1 MILLVNLKEAVRSL
15 LASKQRTLL
24 ALLGVIIGI
33 GSVMAM
39 LAIGETIKAES
50 MRQYQAMGT
59 DILTIRPEAQPRP
72 GEPWG
77 AMAVITP
84 EDMTRL
90 ARYSRAIRR
99 YSLIVETSAT
109 LRAGRAKLENATLN
123 GVQAAYRQIKRLK
136 MARGRFISPLDQG
149 RHHLV
154 LGSQVAR
161 DLDRAG
167 APRPLRELTI
177 KGRIYKVIGVLAP
190 ADLGYDSDTVNRA
203 AFAPVGMALRM
214 DGQTGAGSAVVQVK
228 RGTDHAAAGAELNRL
243 MQGFT
248 HGRVSL
254 EVESPKQL
262 LQQMAAQMRLLTL
275 LLAAVGS
282 ISLVVG
288 GVGIMNMMLV
298 SVAERRREIGI
309 RRAMGAQKGYITFQ
323 FLVESVILSGAG
335 GIIGIAAGLGGAWLA
350 ADMQKWQFQMPLDAV
365 GLCLGVAL
373 GVGLFF
379 GYYPARKAAGMQII
393 DALKTE

>member
-1 MILLVNLKEAVRSL
+1 MRSL

-309 RRAMGAQKGYITFQ
+309 RRAMGAQKGYITLQ

>member
-167 APRPLRELTI
+167 APRP
-177 KGRIYKVIGVLAP
+177 
-190 ADLGYDSDTVNRA
+190 S
-203 AFAPVGMALRM
+203 
-214 DGQTGAGSAVVQVK
+214 AGS
-228 RGTDHAAAGAELNRL
+228 
-243 MQGFT
+243 
-248 HGRVSL
+248 
-254 EVESPKQL
+254 
-262 LQQMAAQMRLLTL
+262 
-275 LLAAVGS
+275 
-282 ISLVVG
+282 
-288 GVGIMNMMLV
+288 
-298 SVAERRREIGI
+298 
-309 RRAMGAQKGYITFQ
+309 
-323 FLVESVILSGAG
+323 
-335 GIIGIAAGLGGAWLA
+335 
-350 ADMQKWQFQMPLDAV
+350 
-365 GLCLGVAL
+365 
-373 GVGLFF
+373 
-379 GYYPARKAAGMQII
+379 
-393 DALKTE
+393 